1 VLAPLPAGE
10 RLSWAAAVTSARRAP
25 LDVLVYRRREVDCA
39 GFAEGSFLHVHA
51 LGQLARMADTA
62 QPAQAAQ
69 AREVAVRGLR
79 SAADELVRIA
89 PDDPVA
95 SGILAG
101 YDRARASAPARPDS
115 TAQRKVVWF

>member
-1 VLAPLPAGE
+1 MVQQTGTAYVE
-10 RLSWAAAVTSARRAP
+10 
-25 LDVLVYRRREVDCA
+25 
-39 GFAEGSFLHVHA
+39 A
-51 LGQLARMADTA
+51 LGKLATLADTA

-79 SAADELVRIA
+79 AAAGELVRIA

-101 YDRARASAPARPDS
+101 YDRSRATPRQDSAV
-115 TAQRKVVWF
+115 QRKVVWF